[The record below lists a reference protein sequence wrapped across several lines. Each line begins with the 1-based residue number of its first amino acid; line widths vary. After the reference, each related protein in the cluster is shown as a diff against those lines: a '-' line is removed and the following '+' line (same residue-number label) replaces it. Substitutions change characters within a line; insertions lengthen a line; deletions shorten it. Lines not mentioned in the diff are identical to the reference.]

1 MSETDLYNVQRLG
14 HQLAKELACRG
25 CSVIIADKVDA
36 RRTVEDLIKETHNPK
51 ISYRIVD
58 FGSFASVRKF
68 AENLKNDI
76 DQLDILCNN
85 AGTGILT
92 NDLTEDGVQ
101 SMMQINY
108 FSHFLLTHL
117 LLDLLLKSTQGR
129 IVHTSSMA
137 AYLEDLSEEN
147 LSFRTYSYKTPL
159 CLAAYGNSKL
169 ALAIMSKILS
179 EKLRDTRITSNCL
192 HPGIVKTKIY
202 GCTFSNKIVTGYLL
216 WVWAMLFGKN
226 IEEGVQTMLNLA
238 CADELETIS
247 GEFFMECRS
256 VLQPSKV
263 YDKKFCTAIWNLSEK
278 YVNLQ
283 ESEKIEAVINRSI
296 GYQTALQ
303 LASKMWT
310 ILIADKY
317 ELEDTKHEIITRTA
331 NCKIFTYY
339 LDLGCFSSVRTF
351 ANSIKKEHKKID
363 VLINNAGIFK
373 ALEET
378 TVDNLN
384 PIWQINHL
392 GPFLLTVLLAD
403 LLKRAAPSRVIFMAS
418 SGAFF
423 HTLDRNTIPDLRS
436 RDASNILEPARTY
449 YNSKLYNMIV
459 CKELSQKMGKHNVTS
474 NCLHPGM
481 TNSGLLLNG
490 FNLQCFRPIAHKLVS
505 LFTQVKI

>member
-1 MSETDLYNVQRLG
+1 
-14 HQLAKELACRG
+14 
-25 CSVIIADKVDA
+25 
-36 RRTVEDLIKETHNPK
+36 
-51 ISYRIVD
+51 
-58 FGSFASVRKF
+58 
-68 AENLKNDI
+68 
-76 DQLDILCNN
+76 
-85 AGTGILT
+85 
-92 NDLTEDGVQ
+92 
-101 SMMQINY
+101 
-108 FSHFLLTHL
+108 
-117 LLDLLLKSTQGR
+117 
-129 IVHTSSMA
+129 
-137 AYLEDLSEEN
+137 
-147 LSFRTYSYKTPL
+147 
-159 CLAAYGNSKL
+159 
-169 ALAIMSKILS
+169 
-179 EKLRDTRITSNCL
+179 
-192 HPGIVKTKIY
+192 
-202 GCTFSNKIVTGYLL
+202 
-216 WVWAMLFGKN
+216 
-226 IEEGVQTMLNLA
+226 
-238 CADELETIS
+238 
-247 GEFFMECRS
+247 
-256 VLQPSKV
+256 
-263 YDKKFCTAIWNLSEK
+263 
-278 YVNLQ
+278 
-283 ESEKIEAVINRSI
+283 
-296 GYQTALQ
+296 
-303 LASKMWT
+303 MWT

-505 LFTQVKI
+505 LFTQDTEKSAQMVSFLATSQVVAQITGQYFVNYQASPYPKILEDEQFCKRVWKQAEELVNLTTEENLWEDC